1 MSTGGTTHLR
11 TRGTSPSTAQA
22 SVSTKGPSAMPQSTA
37 EVPPCFLSQGL
48 QELGG
53 ESPGLKLVST
63 GHRSEEVQA
72 ARGVKLR

>member
-1 MSTGGTTHLR
+1 VSTGGTTHLR

-48 QELGG
+48 QEPRG
-53 ESPGLKLVST
+53 ESTGLKLVST
-63 GHRSEEVQA
+63 GCRAEAVQA
-72 ARGVKLR
+72 VPGV